1 MLLQV
6 VATNA
11 RKLLTVVFSFLLF
24 PKPFSTQF
32 ALSGLAVIAGVAVHS
47 YSRRVAKAAA
57 EAGAAPA
64 KKAE

>member
-1 MLLQV
+1 ML
-6 VATNA
+6 A
-11 RKLLTVVFSFLLF
+11 LLF
-24 PKPFSTQF
+24 PEPFSTQF

-57 EAGAAPA
+57 EAGGAPA